1 VFELIESENLLGEAA
16 RIEMTLKP
24 ALLALQQKYPFI
36 AEVRGLGAMIAMEF
50 TDPATHEP
58 RADVPGAVA
67 AYAAQQGVLVLTAGT
82 YGNVVRF
89 LPSLAITD
97 AQLLDAVSVIDD
109 ALATL

>member
-1 VFELIESENLLGEAA
+1 
-16 RIEMTLKP
+16 
-24 ALLALQQKYPFI
+24 
-36 AEVRGLGAMIAMEF
+36 MIAVEF